1 MYIYRFHIMYY
12 IVTSKIQKSL
22 IDDPR
27 INERVTHSDRRGKFL
42 KKMTNRVPLHE
53 KLYYAFVPPHDFFL
67 HAQIKQISKNI
78 WGVDNRKGPNYQNC
92 DLELMTFLYVIRHED

>member
-1 MYIYRFHIMYY
+1 MIIKHKKQKFTFNNIHIVFLISCFPKNCVCKKYCFQLLN
-12 IVTSKIQKSL
+12 TQCL

-78 WGVDNRKGPNYQNC
+78 
-92 DLELMTFLYVIRHED
+92 

>member
-1 MYIYRFHIMYY
+1 MIHNNF
-12 IVTSKIQKSL
+12 VTCFSVTVNRKIL

-27 INERVTHSDRRGKFL
+27 INERVTHSDRRRKFL

-78 WGVDNRKGPNYQNC
+78 
-92 DLELMTFLYVIRHED
+92 

>member
-1 MYIYRFHIMYY
+1 MQC
-12 IVTSKIQKSL
+12 KIQERISDLFKIL

-53 KLYYAFVPPHDFFL
+53 KLYYAFVPPHDFF
-67 HAQIKQISKNI
+67 
-78 WGVDNRKGPNYQNC
+78 
-92 DLELMTFLYVIRHED
+92 